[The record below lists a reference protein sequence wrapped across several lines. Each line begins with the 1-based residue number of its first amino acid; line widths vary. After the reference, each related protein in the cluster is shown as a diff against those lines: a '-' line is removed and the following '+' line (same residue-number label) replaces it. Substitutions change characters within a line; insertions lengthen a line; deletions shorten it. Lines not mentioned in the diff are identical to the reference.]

1 METFLTIL
9 GFILLWIAIG
19 IGRKDDSKI
28 IFLSGEWWLIFL
40 FVFLGTLLI
49 ANNMHYHSN

>member
-19 IGRKDDSKI
+19 VGRKDDSKI